1 MSDLGMNLLTNDI
14 QLQNNDLYL
23 VTGSDA
29 IAQDLQQSLQVW
41 LGEWFLD
48 TTVGVPY
55 LQQILVKNPNLDLIH
70 ADLVNAALAVDGVEQ
85 ITSLTFE
92 FDSVNRNLSVN
103 FQGIDSMNETLS
115 VQTSVGALT
124 NATIEGTPF

>member
-1 MSDLGMNLLTNDI
+1 
-14 QLQNNDLYL
+14 L

-92 FDSVNRNLSVN
+92 FDSVNRALSVN
-103 FQGIDSMNETLS
+103 FEGIDSMNETLS
-115 VQTSVGALT
+115 VQTSVGVLT
-124 NATIEGTPF
+124 NATIEGTPY

>member
-92 FDSVNRNLSVN
+92 FDSVNRALSVN
-103 FQGIDSMNETLS
+103 FEGIDSMNETLS
-115 VQTSVGALT
+115 VQTSVGVLT
-124 NATIEGTPF
+124 NATIEGTPY